1 MAVQDNDPATE
12 PCGCERE
19 HVHAALCDL
28 FDRRIDAA
36 RAAEIRREIAQCPS
50 CSARL
55 QSEESIRLLMRRC
68 AEADSAPVTLRQ
80 RITAQ
85 LRLTHL

>member
-1 MAVQDNDPATE
+1 MAVQDNEPVTE

-28 FDRRIDAA
+28 FDRRIDPA
-36 RAAEIRREIAQCPS
+36 RAAEIRREIAECPS

-55 QSEESIRLLMRRC
+55 QSEESVRVLMRRC
-68 AEADSAPVTLRQ
+68 AESNSAPMTLRQ
-80 RITAQ
+80 RITTE
-85 LRLTHL
+85 LRITRF